1 MHEEVALLDHKTLT
15 LGSLFVSAVVSWFG
29 LICAPCKNKFLLV
42 LGSLLYPDSNI
53 FSTGFARKRD
63 VVFETV
69 QGFIASPF
77 TTIGLCTIPFEG
89 MVCCVECT
97 DVNEE

>member
-1 MHEEVALLDHKTLT
+1 M
-15 LGSLFVSAVVSWFG
+15 
-29 LICAPCKNKFLLV
+29 
-42 LGSLLYPDSNI
+42 YPDSNI

-63 VVFETV
+63 VVLETV
-69 QGFIASPF
+69 EGFIASPF